1 MNACNETYDQNKTKC
16 LIKKKQY
23 FFFLTKNTSHLKTRR
38 TAIQAS
44 FKF

>member
-23 FFFLTKNTSHLKTRR
+23 FFFFKLK
-38 TAIQAS
+38 ILLI
-44 FKF
+44 